1 MKRAIVTGATGMIG
15 TALVKELLRS
25 DIEVTAIVRP
35 DSDRAKCLAGEVA
48 ALGDLQE
55 NFHMV
60 LLNLSNLGEAEA
72 EAALRRVIEG
82 NRGITGDI
90 GKSTAADDATDKAEG
105 TDREDICDMF
115 FHLGWEGTFGAS
127 RNDKE
132 LQDKNVKNTLDAV
145 WLAYRLGASVFVGAG
160 SQAEYGRV
168 PDGIRLSASTPTHPE
183 NEYGRGKLKAGVDS
197 RAVCKALGIRHIWC
211 RILSVYG
218 PGDGSKTMIMSGIY
232 SLLKGERPQ
241 FTKGEQL
248 WDYMYADDAARALV
262 ALAERGEDGH
272 VYPLGSGNVRP
283 LREYIGIIRDNIDE
297 KAEIGIGEI
306 EYAPG
311 QVMYLCADIS
321 DLQKDTGF
329 TPAIPFE
336 EGIQKTID
344 WARGQINEEN

>member
-15 TALVKELLRS
+15 TALIKELLRS

-35 DSDRAKCLAGEVA
+35 DSDRADHLAGEVA
-48 ALGDLQE
+48 KMGGLQE
-55 NFHMV
+55 NFHIV
-60 LLNLSNLGEAEA
+60 LLNLSDLGEDEA
-72 EAALRRVIEG
+72 EIALRRV
-82 NRGITGDI
+82 TG
-90 GKSTAADDATDKAEG
+90 GKECADS
-105 TDREDICDMF
+105 EDICDMF
-115 FHLGWEGTFGAS
+115 FHLGWEGTFGLS

-168 PDGIRLSASTPTHPE
+168 QDGIKLGAATPTHPE

-232 SLLKGERPQ
+232 SLLRGERPK

-248 WDYMYADDAARALV
+248 WDYMYVEDTAKAMTL
-262 ALAERGEDGH
+262 LAESGSDGGI
-272 VYPLGSGNVRP
+272 YPLGSGRVRP
-283 LREYIGIIRDNIDE
+283 LREYMEIIRDSIDE
-297 KAEIGIGEI
+297 NAELGIGEI

-321 DLQKDTGF
+321 DLRKDTGF
-329 TPAIPFE
+329 EPTTSFE

>member
-35 DSDRAKCLAGEVA
+35 DSCRVERLAGEAA
-48 ALGDLQE
+48 ALGKVQE

-60 LLNLSNLGEAEA
+60 LLNLSDLGEDEA
-72 EAALRRVIEG
+72 EIALRQVIEG
-82 NRGITGDI
+82 NRSITGDI
-90 GKSTAADDATDKAEG
+90 DRNMAADDGAGITEG
-105 TDREDICDMF
+105 TDSEDICDMF

-168 PDGIRLSASTPTHPE
+168 PDGTRLGAMTPTHPE
-183 NEYGRGKLKAGVDS
+183 NEYGRGKLKAGIDS

-232 SLLKGERPQ
+232 SLLKGERPKY
-241 FTKGEQL
+241 TKGEQL
-248 WDYMYADDAARALV
+248 WDYMYADDAAKALL
-262 ALAERGEDGH
+262 ALAERGEDGR

-283 LREYIGIIRDNIDE
+283 LREYINIIRDNIDE
-297 KAEIGIGEI
+297 NAELGIGEI

-321 DLQKDTGF
+321 DLRKCTGF
-329 TPAIPFE
+329 SPATPFE
-336 EGIQKTID
+336 EGIQKTIE
-344 WARGQINEEN
+344 WARGQINEKN

>member
-15 TALVKELLRS
+15 TALIKELLRS
-25 DIEVTAIVRP
+25 NIEVTAIVRP
-35 DSDRAKCLAGEVA
+35 DSDRKDRLAGEIA
-48 ALGDLQE
+48 KLGDVQE
-55 NFHMV
+55 NFHIA
-60 LLNLSNLGEAEA
+60 LLNLSDLGEDEA
-72 EAALRRVIEG
+72 EVALRRTFG
-82 NRGITGDI
+82 GD
-90 GKSTAADDATDKAEG
+90 KSALANVSAESTADG
-105 TDREDICDMF
+105 DICDMF

-145 WLAYRLGASVFVGAG
+145 WLAYKLGASVFVGAG

-168 PDGIRLSASTPTHPE
+168 QDGTKLSASTPTHPE
-183 NEYGRGKLKAGVDS
+183 NEYGRGKLKAGIDS

-232 SLLKGERPQ
+232 SLLRGERPK

-248 WDYMYADDAARALV
+248 WDYMYVEDTAKAMVL
-262 ALAERGEDGH
+262 LAERGEDGS
-272 VYPLGSGNVRP
+272 VYPLGSGSVRP
-283 LREYIGIIRDNIDE
+283 LREYMEIIRDNTN
-297 KAEIGIGEI
+297 KNAELGIGEI

-321 DLQKDTGF
+321 DLRKDVGF
-329 TPAIPFE
+329 EPTTPFE
-336 EGIQKTID
+336 DGIQKTID

>member
-15 TALVKELLRS
+15 TALIKELLRS

-35 DSDRAKCLAGEVA
+35 DSDRTERLAGEVA
-48 ALGDLQE
+48 KMGGLQE

-60 LLNLSNLGEAEA
+60 LLNLSDLGEDEA
-72 EAALRRVIEG
+72 EVAVRRV
-82 NRGITGDI
+82 
-90 GKSTAADDATDKAEG
+90 AESKKC

-132 LQDKNVKNTLDAV
+132 LQDKNVQNTLDAV

-168 PDGIRLSASTPTHPE
+168 PDGTKLGASTPTHPE

-232 SLLKGERPQ
+232 SLLKGERPKY
-241 FTKGEQL
+241 TKGEQL
-248 WDYMYADDAARALV
+248 WDYMYADDAAGALL
-262 ALAERGEDGH
+262 ALAERGEDGGI
-272 VYPLGSGNVRP
+272 YPLGSGNVRP
-283 LREYIGIIRDNIDE
+283 LREYMEIIRDNTN
-297 KAEIGIGEI
+297 KNAELGIGEI

-321 DLQKDTGF
+321 DLQRDTGF
-329 TPAIPFE
+329 TPTTPFE

>member
-15 TALVKELLRS
+15 TALIKELLRS
-25 DIEVTAIVRP
+25 NIEVTAIVRP
-35 DSDRAKCLAGEVA
+35 DSDRAERLAGEVA
-48 ALGDLQE
+48 KLGDLQE
-55 NFHMV
+55 NFHMA
-60 LLNLSNLGEAEA
+60 LLNLSDLGEDEA
-72 EAALRRVIEG
+72 EIALRQG
-82 NRGITGDI
+82 
-90 GKSTAADDATDKAEG
+90 AD
-105 TDREDICDMF
+105 EDVCDMF

-145 WLAYRLGASVFVGAG
+145 WLAYKLGASVFVGAG

-168 PDGIRLSASTPTHPE
+168 TDGTKLGALTPTHPE

-218 PGDGSKTMIMSGIY
+218 PGDGSRTMIMSGIY
-232 SLLKGERPQ
+232 SLLKGERPKY
-241 FTKGEQL
+241 TKGEQL
-248 WDYMYADDAARALV
+248 WDYMYADDAARAMIK
-262 ALAERGEDGH
+262 LAESGTDGGI
-272 VYPLGSGNVRP
+272 YPLGSGSVRP
-283 LREYIGIIRDNIDE
+283 LREYMEIIRDSIDE
-297 KAEIGIGEI
+297 NAELGIGEI

-321 DLQKDTGF
+321 DLQRDTGF
-329 TPAIPFE
+329 MASTPFE

-344 WARGQINEEN
+344 WARGQINENN

>member
-15 TALVKELLRS
+15 AALIKELLRS
-25 DIEVTAIVRP
+25 NIEVTAIVRP
-35 DSDRAKCLAGEVA
+35 DSDRKDRLAGEIA
-48 ALGDLQE
+48 KLGDVQE
-55 NFHMV
+55 NFHIA
-60 LLNLSNLGEAEA
+60 LLNLSDLGEDEA
-72 EAALRRVIEG
+72 EIALRRAAGGEEG
-82 NRGITGDI
+82 
-90 GKSTAADDATDKAEG
+90 A
-105 TDREDICDMF
+105 DREDICDMF

-168 PDGIRLSASTPTHPE
+168 QDGTKLGAATPTHPE

-218 PGDGSKTMIMSGIY
+218 PGDGSKTMIMSGVY
-232 SLLKGERPQ
+232 SLLKGERPKY
-241 FTKGEQL
+241 TKGEQL
-248 WDYMYADDAARALV
+248 WDYMYADDAARALL
-262 ALAERGEDGH
+262 ALAERGEDGR
-272 VYPLGSGNVRP
+272 VYPLGNGSVRP
-283 LREYIGIIRDNIDE
+283 LREYMEIIRDSIN
-297 KAEIGIGEI
+297 KAAELGIGEI

-321 DLQKDTGF
+321 DLQRDTGF
-329 TPAIPFE
+329 TPTTPFE